1 MKFNILILLL
11 CFFSLLIY
19 PQQVIDRIVAVVDNE
34 VILQSELEF
43 QTSIFAAQRQIDPA
57 SPGLKDQ
64 ILNSMIEEKL
74 VYAQAD
80 RDSII
85 VSEDEVNQRIN
96 YQIELFKQQY
106 GSVANIEK
114 MYGMS
119 IDRIRRELRD
129 DVRKSLMSQRLQE
142 KNFSGVQSTRREVE
156 EFFEV
161 FQDSIG
167 MIPEKVNMFHIFRN
181 PKMSETSK
189 IQFRDKAQQ
198 ILDSVKAGADFA
210 ELAKKYSEDP
220 GSAALG
226 GDLGFVKKGVF
237 YPEFEEAAFKLQQ
250 GELSDLVES
259 PIGYHIIQLIERR
272 GETIN
277 TRHILI
283 KIKADDD
290 ADLRTI
296 EFLTEVRDS
305 IIKELGTFSDF
316 AKRYSEDKETAP
328 FGGELGT
335 YFLNQLDKNL
345 LDIVG
350 KLKEGDIS
358 FPRRIEFA
366 PGSYGYH
373 IVYLKSRVPQH
384 KANLADDYTE
394 IKRLADEYKKQ
405 KEYEKWMAGIK
416 EKIFW
421 EVRI

>member
-1 MKFNILILLL
+1 
-11 CFFSLLIY
+11 
-19 PQQVIDRIVAVVDNE
+19 
-34 VILQSELEF
+34 
-43 QTSIFAAQRQIDPA
+43 
-57 SPGLKDQ
+57 
-64 ILNSMIEEKL
+64 MIEEKL

-161 FQDSIG
+161 YQDSIG

-220 GSAALG
+220 GSAASG
-226 GDLGFVKKGVF
+226 WR
-237 YPEFEEAAFKLQQ
+237 
-250 GELSDLVES
+250 S
-259 PIGYHIIQLIERR
+259 
-272 GETIN
+272 
-277 TRHILI
+277 
-283 KIKADDD
+283 
-290 ADLRTI
+290 
-296 EFLTEVRDS
+296 
-305 IIKELGTFSDF
+305 
-316 AKRYSEDKETAP
+316 
-328 FGGELGT
+328 
-335 YFLNQLDKNL
+335 
-345 LDIVG
+345 
-350 KLKEGDIS
+350 
-358 FPRRIEFA
+358 
-366 PGSYGYH
+366 
-373 IVYLKSRVPQH
+373 
-384 KANLADDYTE
+384 
-394 IKRLADEYKKQ
+394 
-405 KEYEKWMAGIK
+405 GIC
-416 EKIFW
+416 
-421 EVRI
+421 